1 VWVGSELF
9 SNAILP
15 AEGILEQARC
25 PVLVGRDG
33 ELQTLV
39 RSVGSTGAEQTSFV
53 LLMGEAGVG
62 KTRLARELARRS
74 SESGLTVMWGSCP
87 QVELSLPYVPF
98 LEAVGNYLAVADLP
112 WVKRRLG
119 PMTAELAELF
129 PLLGAVVAPSADPVQ
144 ARLRLFEALTV
155 LLRAT
160 SRRAGLVLVID
171 DLHWADATTRELLDF
186 VVRRLRGERVLIL
199 VSCRPETL
207 TGGGPLA
214 VVTNGWV
221 RSGLA
226 STVQLSPLS
235 AMGVNQM
242 VSAMLPGRHV
252 NAHTRDLIFERS
264 EGNPYVVEELV
275 GALLDQSGS
284 PRKDAVLDLPPT
296 VREMVMQRVRQLSDA
311 QARVLGLAAALGKS
325 FDHET
330 LVALAGGD
338 EDEVDTALMLFRR
351 LQLLDVEPGRDYRY
365 HFRHELTRRV
375 VYEELPRSARKRM
388 HQRAADV
395 LRELPSTPAVDLAYH
410 LLQAGAGEQAIPFC
424 IKAAEEAQRRGG
436 YHEAADL
443 YERVLPLLTD
453 TMLRGHIQGAV
464 GYVYLLQRDPGR
476 ALGHL
481 AEGVKL
487 LEAANQHVHAA
498 RYMLALGRCHW
509 ERSRP
514 DLARAEYEAVRD
526 RLEPLGPSEELAQA
540 YVLLAG
546 LADFDHDFAK
556 ALELA
561 RLAVA
566 AATAS
571 GSGQSLIAANT
582 RIGAALA
589 NMGHVAEGLDY
600 MDRAYDEAMARQL
613 YSNAESAIYNGIV
626 VRWQNGLARQAVELI
641 PRLRELQGERSQD
654 LASFAEGTLLLLLG
668 ELPAAERALDAALA
682 RAQQAELST
691 LVRWIMIRIA
701 WLQSVRGRPDLA
713 LRALP
718 GREVQREQQE
728 MLALR
733 AVAMR
738 VLLDAGRLEEAL
750 AEADVV
756 LGPADWGVSPTRWW
770 LHDAAVETL
779 LQGGRSGDARRLAE
793 KSLGDDPYQARI
805 AGRVALA
812 QGDGAQARARLM
824 HAADTFAAMG
834 YLIEEFPTRLD
845 LARALAQSGRRRA
858 AAVELQR
865 VLDWAEAQ
873 GADRDAVAARRQL
886 ARLGPADRAEKARPG
901 GLSRREWEIAEL
913 VAMGLSNRGI
923 AARLSIS
930 ERTAEGH
937 VERIRN
943 RLGCRSRAQI
953 ASWFT
958 QHSYLGIGAAEPE
971 KQVLST

>member
-1 VWVGSELF
+1 M
-9 SNAILP
+9 P
-15 AEGILEQARC
+15 REGILEQARC

-39 RSVGSTGAEQTSFV
+39 RSLGSSGSELTSLV

-62 KTRLARELARRS
+62 KTRLARELSRRS

-87 QVELSLPYVPF
+87 QVELSLPYLPF
-98 LEAVGNYLAVADLP
+98 LEAVGNYLATSDLA

-119 PMTAELAELF
+119 PMSADLTEVF
-129 PLLGAVVAPSADPVQ
+129 PLLGAPVPPPADPVQ
-144 ARLRLFEALTV
+144 ARLRLFEALTL
-155 LLRAT
+155 LLRVT
-160 SRRAGLVLVID
+160 SRRSGLLLVID

-186 VVRRLRGERVLIL
+186 VVRRLRGERALIL
-199 VSCRPETL
+199 VTCRPEALHGGDHLATAM
-207 TGGGPLA
+207 TG
-214 VVTNGWV
+214 WI

-226 STVQLSPLS
+226 ATVELTPLGP
-235 AMGVNQM
+235 MGVNQM

-252 NAHTRDLIFERS
+252 SAHTRDLIFERS
-264 EGNPYVVEELV
+264 EGNPFVVEELV
-275 GALLDQSGS
+275 GALLERGGPPQ
-284 PRKDAVLDLPPT
+284 DAAVMDLPQT
-296 VREMVMQRVRQLSDA
+296 VREMVLQRVHQLSDS

-325 FDHET
+325 FDHAT

-338 EDEVDTALMLFRR
+338 EDEVDTALTIFRR
-351 LQLLDVEPGRDYRY
+351 LQLLDAEPGRDFRYR
-365 HFRHELTRRV
+365 FRHELTRRV

-395 LRELPSTPAVDLAYH
+395 LRELPNTPAVELAYH
-410 LLQAGAGEQAIPFC
+410 LLRAGAGEQAIPFC

-443 YERVLPLLTD
+443 YERVLPSVTE
-453 TMLRGHIQGAV
+453 TVLRGQIEGAL

-476 ALGHL
+476 AIGHL
-481 AEGVKL
+481 EESIRRLG
-487 LEAANQHVHAA
+487 AAQRPVEAA
-498 RYMLALGRCHW
+498 RYRLALGRCHW

-514 DLARAEYEAVRD
+514 DLARSEYEAVRSE
-526 RLEPLGPSEELAQA
+526 LEPLGPSEELAQA

-546 LADFDHDFAK
+546 LADFDHDFAP
-556 ALELA
+556 ALDLA
-561 RLAVA
+561 RLAVKA
-566 AATAS
+566 ASEA

-589 NMGHVAEGLDY
+589 NMGHVQEGLGY
-600 MDRAYDEAMARQL
+600 MDRAYQEAIARQL

-626 VRWQNGLARQAVELI
+626 VRWQNGLARQALDLI

-668 ELPAAERALDAALA
+668 DLPAAERALDAALA

-691 LVRWIMIRIA
+691 LVRWIMIRLA
-701 WLQSVRGRPDLA
+701 WLHSVRGRPDLA

-738 VLLDAGRLEEAL
+738 VLLDAGQVSQAL
-750 AEADVV
+750 LEADVV
-756 LGPADWGVSPTRWW
+756 LGPADWGASPTRWW
-770 LHDAAVETL
+770 LFDAAVETL
-779 LQGGRSGDARRLAE
+779 IAGKRPADARALAK
-793 KSLGDDPYQARI
+793 KSGGADPYQARI
-805 AGRVALA
+805 AGRIALV
-812 QGDGAQARARLM
+812 DGQLAEARSRLRQAAE
-824 HAADTFAAMG
+824 TFASMG
-834 YLIEEFPTRLD
+834 YLIEEYPTRLL
-845 LARALAQSGRRRA
+845 LARALAESGQRRVA
-858 AAVELQR
+858 SAELQK
-865 VLDWAEAQ
+865 VLAWAEAC
-873 GADRDAVAARRQL
+873 GADRDVAAARREL
-886 ARLGPADRAEKARPG
+886 ARVGRSAEPSPATRPG
-901 GLSRREWEIAEL
+901 GLSRREWEIAGL
-913 VAMGLSNRGI
+913 VATGLSNRGI
-923 AARLSIS
+923 ADRLSIS

-953 ASWFT
+953 ATWFT
-958 QHSYLGIGAAEPE
+958 QQSRPQSPAVAEN
-971 KQVLST
+971 QVLST